1 MPERSKSYLKQQFGD
16 GERPTGADFGDLVDS
31 FVTKIDDSVNVDAN
45 NNLNIPGGVNLGNPA
60 TGVPGTIRFN
70 SGNLQVFDGG
80 TFNNVGGG
88 GGAFQPVAG
97 GPSVAFG
104 GGNVGIGNFVA
115 APAFRLEVTLGNNVA
130 PADRVKLGNA
140 VVANGNGAFATSAQF
155 SHTDHSGGNTAFA
168 LRQGPAGDVTL
179 NAPTGQPIA
188 ITHNRTTT
196 RLFVAP
202 TGPVV
207 IGNNATLPGATNNH
221 LLQVNGDAGKT
232 LNGNVWTVL
241 SDVRYKK
248 DVKEFDDGLDKLMQ
262 VRPVR
267 FKYNNLPNVP
277 ADHEEVGI
285 IGQEMQQIFP
295 YMISGG
301 EIRDNEKAKDD
312 ILMYNGNALTYVM
325 VNAIQELAQRVKELE
340 AELETARQKQ

>member
-1 MPERSKSYLKQQFGD
+1 MPERSKSYLKQQFRD

-31 FVTKIDDSVNVDAN
+31 FVTKIDDSVNVDSN

-70 SGNLQVFDGG
+70 SGNVQVYDGG
-80 TFNNVGGG
+80 TFKNVGGSA
-88 GGAFQPVAG
+88 GAFLPVAG
-97 GPSVAFG
+97 GPNVAFG
-104 GGNVGIGNFVA
+104 GGNVGIGTFVA
-115 APAFRLEVTLGNNVA
+115 APTFKLEVDLGNNVG
-130 PADRVKLGNA
+130 PGDRAKFGNA

-155 SHTDHSGGNTAFA
+155 SHTDHSPGNTNFA
-168 LRQGPAGDVTL
+168 LRQSPAGDVML
-179 NAPTGQPIA
+179 NAPNGQPIA
-188 ITHNRTTT
+188 ITHSRTNT
-196 RLFVAP
+196 RLFISP

-207 IGNNATLPGATNNH
+207 VGNNATLPGATASH

-248 DVKEFDDGLDKLMQ
+248 DVKGFDDGLDKLMQ

-267 FKYNNLPNVP
+267 FKYTHLPNIP

-285 IGQEMQQIFP
+285 IGQEMQQVFP
-295 YMISGG
+295 YMISG
-301 EIRDNEKAKDD
+301 EEKKDEV
-312 ILMYNGNALTYVM
+312 LMYNGNALTYVM

-340 AELETARQKQ
+340 ARLEAAHQKH